1 LVSASPGDR
10 TELHSLAALVGRDAE
25 LHELAALV
33 RTERLVTLTGP
44 GGVGKSRLAWALVD
58 RLRSTP
64 PAVIVDL
71 DPRGDSIGVAEAAA
85 RAIIGERYAATDPF
99 AALETALG
107 DRELLLVLDC
117 FDHALREAA
126 DVVTLLTRCPGLRI
140 LVTSQRRLGV
150 RGERV
155 LPVAPLSVPTADAD
169 PWSSPAV
176 QLLAGLLKRAGRHV
190 SRGEGRHLAEISRRA
205 AGVPLALELIAGWVA
220 VYSPAQLAE
229 RLAASLELFTGG
241 GPDLPDRHR
250 DLRTLIRWSTE
261 QLTAGEREVL
271 TAVALLPGGADA
283 ALLADVCGRRVELD
297 LRALVERHLVHDAGR
312 ASGRGEPWFDVLD
325 PIRLHFSDD
334 LDAES
339 DDLRR
344 RLVAIVAERVKAL
357 SPRIGYAGTA
367 DAIRRLTRL
376 DPLFVPTVEALAARG
391 DSSAVE
397 LALDLVPYWTHTVR
411 FDAGARALTTVASL
425 VLTDAQAARVLT
437 ARAELLRRQGDGQ
450 AAHDARL
457 AAVRARRAAHD
468 PSLAAHADI
477 VLARALFSAN
487 ARVEAVALLEGT
499 ADAVD
504 THDVDRVTAV
514 EVGTALAG
522 ARFNAG
528 DVAGAEDAL
537 RQTHRRLDDTV
548 PLPLRLDAV
557 ALRLLV
563 AMGHLDDTRAAAD
576 VWPARALLTQVEW
589 PMIEAVRLRY
599 WSAQHLLQGG
609 HLAEAAAITS
619 DIVGD
624 AEATGVAQSISSACT
639 MRAAVLALSGEGTAA
654 RPLVARAV
662 EVELAAINPGTD
674 LFGDLSEFARDLGLD
689 DADVRHVVRTALRR
703 PLPPDTWAIGL
714 TAPRGFQVAVASSG
728 LTPAEIDEVHGAPMT
743 AAEVRSELE
752 WLRGVLTSGPVPT
765 PELSTRE
772 REVFDLVVCGLTDRE
787 IAGSL
792 HVGLRTVHSHV
803 ASILR
808 KTGCDGRRELIARHQ
823 VARTP

>member
-1 LVSASPGDR
+1 MSIPPGDR

-25 LHELAALV
+25 LHELAGLV
-33 RTERLVTLTGP
+33 RSERLVTLTGP
-44 GGVGKSRLAWALVD
+44 GGVGKSRLAWALVE
-58 RLRSTP
+58 RLRGN
-64 PAVIVDL
+64 PAAVVVDL
-71 DPRGDSIGVAEAAA
+71 DPRGDAVGVAEAAA
-85 RAIIGERYAATDPF
+85 RTIIGERYAATDPF

-107 DRELLLVLDC
+107 DRELLVVLDC
-117 FDHALREAA
+117 FDHALPQAP
-126 DVVTLLTRCPGLRI
+126 DVVALLARCPGLRV
-140 LVTSQRRLGV
+140 LVTCQRRLGV

-155 LPVAPLSVPTADAD
+155 LPVAPLAVPSADAD

-176 QLLAGLLKRAGRHV
+176 LLLAGLLKRAGRHV
-190 SRGEGRHLAEISRRA
+190 SRGEGRHLGEISRRA

-229 RLAASLELFTGG
+229 RLAASLDLFTGG

-283 ALLADVCGRRVELD
+283 TLLADLCGRRLDVD
-297 LRALVERHLVHDAGR
+297 LRALVERHLVQDAGR

-325 PIRLHFSDD
+325 PVRLHFTDD

-339 DDLRR
+339 DELRG
-344 RLVAIVAERVKAL
+344 RLVAIVVDRVKSL

-367 DAIRRLTRL
+367 EAIRSLTRL
-376 DPLFVPTVEALAARG
+376 DALFVPTVETLAGRDDAA
-391 DSSAVE
+391 AVE

-411 FDAGARALTTVASL
+411 FDAGARALTTVAAMVRS
-425 VLTDAQAARVLT
+425 DAQAARVLT
-437 ARAELLRRQGDGQ
+437 ARAELLRRLGDGQ

-457 AAVRARRAAHD
+457 GAERARRASYD

-477 VLARALFSAN
+477 VLARALFTTN
-487 ARVEAVALLEGT
+487 ARDEAVALLEAT
-499 ADAVD
+499 ADAIG
-504 THDVDRVTAV
+504 THDVDRITAV
-514 EVGTALAG
+514 EVGTALAA

-528 DVAGAEDAL
+528 DVPGAEEVL
-537 RQTHRRLDDTV
+537 RQTHGRLDDTV

-563 AMGHLDDTRAAAD
+563 GMGHLDEPRAAAD
-576 VWPARALLTQVEW
+576 VWPARALLAQIEW

-609 HLAEAAAITS
+609 HLAEAAAITT
-619 DIVGD
+619 DIVAE

-639 MRAAVLALSGEGTAA
+639 MRAAVLALSGEGAAA

-674 LFGDLSEFARDLGLD
+674 LFGDLAEFVRAVGLD
-689 DADVRHVVRTALRR
+689 DADVRHVVHTALRR

-714 TAPRGFQVAVASSG
+714 TGPRGFQTAVLASG
-728 LTPAEIDEVHGAPMT
+728 LAHHEIEAVHG
-743 AAEVRSELE
+743 RSMSPDELRAELE
-752 WLRGVLTSGPVPT
+752 WLREVLTSGPAPVPD
-765 PELSTRE
+765 LSQRE
-772 REVFDLVVCGLTDRE
+772 REVFDLVLRGLTDRD
-787 IAGSL
+787 IASAL

-803 ASILR
+803 AAVLR
-808 KTGCDGRRELIARHQ
+808 KTACDGRRELIQRHQ
-823 VARTP
+823 SVSRTA

>member
-1 LVSASPGDR
+1 MVPVPPGDR
-10 TELHSLAALVGRDAE
+10 TELPSLAALVGREAE

-33 RTERLVTLTGP
+33 RAERLVTLTGP
-44 GGVGKSRLAWALVD
+44 GGVGKSRLAWALIE
-58 RLRSTP
+58 RLRGTP
-64 PAVIVDL
+64 AAVLVDL
-71 DPRGDSIGVAEAAA
+71 DPRGDSVGVAEAAA

-126 DVVTLLTRCPGLRI
+126 DVVTLLARCPGLRV
-140 LVTSQRRLGV
+140 LVTCQRRLGL
-150 RGERV
+150 RAERV
-155 LPVAPLSVPTADAD
+155 LPVAPLAVPAPDAD

-176 QLLAGLLKRAGRHV
+176 LLLAGLLKRSGRHV
-190 SRGEGRHLAEISRRA
+190 SRGEGRHLAEIVRRA

-229 RLAASLELFTGG
+229 RLSESLELFTGG

-250 DLRTLIRWSTE
+250 DLRTLIRWSTD
-261 QLTAGEREVL
+261 QLTGGEREVL

-283 ALLADVCGRRVELD
+283 ALLGELCGRRVEAD

-325 PIRLHFSDD
+325 PIRLHFTDD
-334 LDAES
+334 IDADGRE
-339 DDLRR
+339 LRR
-344 RLVAIVAERVKAL
+344 RIVAIVAERVKAL
-357 SPRIGYAGTA
+357 APQIGYDGTA

-376 DPLFVPTVEALAARG
+376 DPLFVPTVEALASGG
-391 DSSAVE
+391 DGTAVE

-411 FDAGARALTTVASL
+411 FDAGARALTTVAPL
-425 VLTDAQAARVLT
+425 ALTDAQAARVLT
-437 ARAELLRRQGDGQ
+437 ARAELLRRLGDAQ

-457 AAVRARRAAHD
+457 AAERARRAGHD
-468 PSLAAHADI
+468 PSLTAHADI

-487 ARVEAVALLEGT
+487 QRVEAVSLLEGT
-499 ADAVD
+499 ADAIGTAD
-504 THDVDRVTAV
+504 LDRVTAV
-514 EVGTALAG
+514 EVGTALAA

-528 DVAGAEDAL
+528 DVAGAEEAL
-537 RQTHRRLDDTV
+537 RRTHERLDDTV

-563 AMGHLDDTRAAAD
+563 GMGHLDGVRSAAD
-576 VWPARALLTQVEW
+576 VWPARALLAQVEW

-609 HLAEAAAITS
+609 HLAEAAAITAA
-619 DIVGD
+619 IVPE

-639 MRAAVLALSGEGTAA
+639 MRAAVLALAGDGAAA

-674 LFGDLSEFARDLGLD
+674 LFGDVSEFAAALGLAD
-689 DADVRHVVRTALRR
+689 DVVRDIVRAALRR
-703 PLPPDTWAIGL
+703 PLPPDTWAIGI
-714 TAPRGFQVAVASSG
+714 TGPRGFEAAVRSSG
-728 LTPAEIDEVHGAPMT
+728 LTEAEIDEVCGRTMGPDQL
-743 AAEVRSELE
+743 RSSLE
-752 WLRGVLTSGPVPT
+752 WLRTVLTAGPPEV

-772 REVFDLVVCGLTDRE
+772 REVFDLVVRGFTDRE
-787 IAGSL
+787 IASEL
-792 HVGLRTVHSHV
+792 HVGLRTVNSHV

-808 KTGCDGRRELIARHQ
+808 KTGADSRRDLMARHQ
-823 VARTP
+823 PARSS